1 MALMDAMILKG
12 IMNIKERRNTTKICR
27 ILKLRCNR
35 YFGFCVSQHL
45 SPQIYGSGKQTR
57 SFQYVSDLVDGL
69 IKLLN
74 SNYSMPVNLGNPD
87 EHTIEG
93 QCCMVGAAD
102 ESGICVTDDA
112 L

>member
-1 MALMDAMILKG
+1 MLRL
-12 IMNIKERRNTTKICR
+12 
-27 ILKLRCNR
+27 LKLRCNR
-35 YFGFCVSQHL
+35 FLGSCVIQHL

-93 QCCMVGAAD
+93 QCCMPVTED
-102 ESGICVTDDA
+102 KLGIYVTDDA
-112 L
+112 YVGQS